1 MHGTDEFL
9 CRHRV
14 ALKCEAVELV
24 GHRSK
29 QIIRVVTVTN
39 FGIVLIVFQTT
50 LSKKY
55 ESFPFRSYS

>member
-1 MHGTDEFL
+1 MHGADEFL

-29 QIIRVVTVTN
+29 QMI
-39 FGIVLIVFQTT
+39 
-50 LSKKY
+50 
-55 ESFPFRSYS
+55 